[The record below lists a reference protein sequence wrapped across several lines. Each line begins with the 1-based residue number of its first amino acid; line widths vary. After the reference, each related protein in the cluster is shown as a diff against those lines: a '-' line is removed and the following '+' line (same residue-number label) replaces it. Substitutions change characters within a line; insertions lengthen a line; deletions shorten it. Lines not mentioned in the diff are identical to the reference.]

1 LPTVPP
7 IDGARRTHYPWIRL
21 SRRT

>member
-7 IDGARRTHYPWIRL
+7 IDGARRTHNPWIRL